1 MPPEPE
7 LGSADTIDDGHPG
20 NVAVV
25 AAYLATSGCPLRGL
39 VLLAHGR
46 TVRVLAPWTP
56 LDVIASDDVWTIDRL
71 KASLDPLAALR
82 FTTLGDLFPG

>member
-1 MPPEPE
+1 M
-7 LGSADTIDDGHPG
+7 
-20 NVAVV
+20 V
-25 AAYLATSGCPLRGL
+25 AYLATSGCPLRGL

-56 LDVIASDDVWTIDRL
+56 LDVIASDDVWTFDGL